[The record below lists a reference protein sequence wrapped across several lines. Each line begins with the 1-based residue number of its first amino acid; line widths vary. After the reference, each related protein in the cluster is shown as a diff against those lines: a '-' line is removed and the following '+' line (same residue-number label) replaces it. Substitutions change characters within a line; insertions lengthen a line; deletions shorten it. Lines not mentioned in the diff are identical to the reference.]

1 MNESIRSSNTKLVFF
16 RDAMLHALKIAR
28 VISQPK
34 GHCLLVGVGGSGKQ
48 SLTKLAS
55 YIVGYKTFQITLTKT
70 YNITNL
76 MEDFKYIF
84 RTAGVQGKG
93 ITFIF
98 TDNEIKDESFLEYI
112 NNVLSSGEIS
122 GLFTREEN
130 DEMMNELIGIMK
142 KEFPRLPPTN
152 ENLYNYYMSRV
163 NKNLHIVLCFSPV
176 GEKFRARSL
185 KFPALI
191 SGCTIDWFQ
200 RWPKDALKAVSEFI
214 LGEFNIDS
222 TDEVKKNL
230 HDAMGSIHVIDDA
243 FLIQNFY

>member
-1 MNESIRSSNTKLVFF
+1 MNETVRGSNTNLVFF
-16 RDAMLHALKIAR
+16 KDAMTHVVKIAR
-28 VISQPK
+28 VLAQPK

-55 YIVGYKTFQITLTKT
+55 HILGYQTFQITLTKT
-70 YNITNL
+70 YNISNL
-76 MEDFKYIF
+76 LDDLKFLF
-84 RTAGVQGKG
+84 RTAGLQGKG

-112 NNVLSSGEIS
+112 NNILSSGEVS

-130 DEMMNELIGIMK
+130 DEIMNELIGIMK
-142 KEFPRLPPTN
+142 KEFPRRVPTP
-152 ENLYNYYMSRV
+152 EALQDYFRTRLR
-163 NKNLHIVLCFSPV
+163 KNLHIVLCFSPV

-200 RWPKDALKAVSEFI
+200 RWPKDALQAVSEYL
-214 LGEFNIDS
+214 LGGFKIDA
-222 TDEVKKNL
+222 TEEVRK
-230 HDAMGSIHVIDDA
+230 SIHVVMSCIHVLFFDKS
-243 FLIQNFY
+243 